1 MLAYFADLVKI
12 LEIYFFNPFFKNER
26 SGLLVLVGIKAA
38 QCLVQK
44 ISETNEF
51 SGQAKV
57 DGWK

>member
-38 QCLVQK
+38 QCLV
-44 ISETNEF
+44 
-51 SGQAKV
+51 
-57 DGWK
+57 